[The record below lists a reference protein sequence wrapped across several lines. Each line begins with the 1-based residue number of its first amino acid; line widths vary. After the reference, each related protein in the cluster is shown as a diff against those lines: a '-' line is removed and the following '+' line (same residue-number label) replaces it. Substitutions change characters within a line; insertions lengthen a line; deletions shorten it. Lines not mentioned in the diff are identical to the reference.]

1 MEGFIYIAAKNVE
14 IPAVLLSSSGE
25 MSSAVET
32 ERLQSVEGY
41 STIDIRLEKYK
52 EDFTPVDNTCN
63 CYLCLNH
70 TKSYLRH
77 LFASGEPL
85 AIRLA
90 SMHNLRFYL
99 NLMEKIRT
107 AVQYEHFD
115 EMVQHYKDYTEDLR
129 EIER

>member
-1 MEGFIYIAAKNVE
+1 
-14 IPAVLLSSSGE
+14 
-25 MSSAVET
+25 
-32 ERLQSVEGY
+32 
-41 STIDIRLEKYK
+41 
-52 EDFTPVDNTCN
+52 VDNTCN

-77 LFASGEPL
+77 LFATGEPL

-107 AVQYEHFD
+107 AIQYDYFG
-115 EMVQHYKDYTEDLR
+115 EMVKGYR
-129 EIER
+129 ELK